1 MLVKIKVH
9 FLVVYSYQNKL
20 CGLCGDYN
28 GESKDDFRK
37 PDGNLTTSPNEFGHS
52 WNTDPE

>member
-1 MLVKIKVH
+1 MLMC
-9 FLVVYSYQNKL
+9 LCSYQNKL

-28 GESKDDFRK
+28 GNSKDDFRT
-37 PDGNLTTSPNEFGHS
+37 PSGNLVDKATEFGNS

>member
-1 MLVKIKVH
+1 M
-9 FLVVYSYQNKL
+9 FLVTFSYQNKL

-28 GESKDDFRK
+28 GDVKDDFRK
-37 PDGNLTTSPNEFGHS
+37 PDGLLTTDTNDFGHS

>member
-1 MLVKIKVH
+1 MCLC
-9 FLVVYSYQNKL
+9 SYKDKL

-28 GESKDDFRK
+28 GNIKDDFRT
-37 PDGNLTTSPNEFGHS
+37 PTGELVNSPTEFGNS